1 MRSYRLDNSDL
12 EAAEHG
18 LVLRADV
25 RAAAEGGDRHRVAV
39 QDRKVVAVAPV
50 WSNELL
56 MSISDYALNVKFTP
70 ITAPVYFGT
79 HLVLSFTI

>member
-1 MRSYRLDNSDL
+1 MVGRIENCDL

-18 LVLRADV
+18 LVLGADV
-25 RAAAEGGDRHRVAV
+25 GAAAEGGDRHRVAV

-50 WSNELL
+50 WSNELF
-56 MSISDYALNVKFTP
+56 MSISDYALNVKFTL